1 MKRKEN
7 IQNKTNNKPMPAQAP
22 NRPFAVVTF
31 VLLLVARLFHANT
44 ARPETPQ
51 GTGDPWTIY
60 AFSNWELAHNDNQF
74 TIRTVSLNNPSIL
87 LQFSNSF
94 EERIASLPQTFGI
107 SLEMVDKD
115 MAKFDEGDYE
125 NCEIFVDGIGYH
137 AHAARNGDS
146 ISIEDKSLART
157 ILASSHGQ
165 FVISF
170 PDLAIS
176 YTFPVAG
183 FKAAFNRVK
192 YLHLQLELE
201 KRGKAI
207 QTFSYAGSICIL
219 IAAAVGIGMFLRS
232 RKRLA
237 DAKKQDAK
245 QEKPEADKKGG
256 PAGEKSK
263 TAKAKTHGNAQT
275 GARSAR
281 QGHKSSRA
289 TYDSSGR
296 SRASASYNDN
306 FYERA
311 NFGNPFG
318 SSSAAA
324 GMPPDARNALEFFNL
339 PQTAT
344 LAEIRDKRT
353 FLLKAYHPDRFQ
365 GDEAAMKMAEEQ
377 TKKVN
382 YNFDILARYYNQMGK
397 K

>member
-1 MKRKEN
+1 
-7 IQNKTNNKPMPAQAP
+7 MPAQAP
-22 NRPFAVVTF
+22 NRPPAVVSF
-31 VLLLVARLFHANT
+31 VLLLVVLLFHANT
-44 ARPETPQ
+44 ARPEIPQ
-51 GTGDPWTIY
+51 GAGDPWTIS
-60 AFSNWELAHNDNQF
+60 AFSNWELAHDDNQF
-74 TIRTVSLNNPSIL
+74 TIRTVSLNNPAIL

-94 EERIASLPQTFGI
+94 EERIANIPETFGI
-107 SLEMVDKD
+107 SLELVDKD

-146 ISIEDKSLART
+146 INIEDKSLARA
-157 ILASSHGQ
+157 ILASNHGQ

-176 YTFPVAG
+176 CTFPVGG

-207 QTFSYAGSICIL
+207 QIFSYAGSVCIL
-219 IAAAVGIGMFLRS
+219 IAAAVGIGIFLRS

-245 QEKPEADKKGG
+245 QEKPEANKKSA
-256 PAGEKSK
+256 PAREKSK
-263 TAKAKTHGNAQT
+263 TAKAKTQGKAQGGT
-275 GARSAR
+275 RSSG
-281 QGHKSSRA
+281 QGREHSRA
-289 TYDSSGR
+289 TYDSSGK
-296 SRASASYNDN
+296 SRASSSYNDN

-318 SSSAAA
+318 SSSTTA
-324 GMPPDARNALEFFNL
+324 GMPLDARNALEFFNL

-365 GDEAAMKMAEEQ
+365 GDEGAMKMAEEQ

-382 YNFDILARYYNQMGK
+382 YNFDILARYYSQTSTQ
-397 K
+397 